1 MIPIKNLQALLKSMK
16 PKLIKE
22 EYIFYTTKKLNT
34 KLNPICIFQEKEG
47 TTLIIKKDDA
57 DKNNIKYQA
66 VWNLIT
72 LTVHSDLEAIGFL
85 AKITEK
91 LAKNNISVNV
101 ISAYYHDHLFILK
114 KDSKKTMQILN
125 KF

>member
-1 MIPIKNLQALLKSMK
+1 MSAIKNLQKLLKSMK

-22 EYIFYTTKKLNT
+22 DYVFCTTKKTNL
-34 KLNPICIFQEKEG
+34 KLNPICTFKEKEG
-47 TTLIIKKDDA
+47 TTLILKKSEA
-57 DKNNIKYQA
+57 DKNNLKYNA
-66 VWNLIT
+66 VWNQIT
-72 LTVHSDLEAIGFL
+72 LTVHSDLEAVGFL

-114 KDSKKTMQILN
+114 KDSKKALEILN

>member
-1 MIPIKNLQALLKSMK
+1 MTPIKNLQTLLKSMK
-16 PKLIKE
+16 PKLIKGD
-22 EYIFYTTKKLNT
+22 YVFYTTKKSNT
-34 KLNPICIFQEKEG
+34 KLKSICIFQEKEG
-47 TTLIIKKDDA
+47 TTLILKKTEA
-57 DKNNIKYQA
+57 DKNKLKYDA

-72 LTVHSDLEAIGFL
+72 LTVHSDLEAVGFL

-114 KDSKKTMQILN
+114 KDTKKVLQLLK